1 VDVNAALVCRVC
13 GWFGVYRS
21 DVAAKL
27 SGCPNCGAEALTQ
40 RDLED
45 PTWQEFGAELMSDL
59 ARTQ

>member
-1 VDVNAALVCRVC
+1 
-13 GWFGVYRS
+13 VYRS